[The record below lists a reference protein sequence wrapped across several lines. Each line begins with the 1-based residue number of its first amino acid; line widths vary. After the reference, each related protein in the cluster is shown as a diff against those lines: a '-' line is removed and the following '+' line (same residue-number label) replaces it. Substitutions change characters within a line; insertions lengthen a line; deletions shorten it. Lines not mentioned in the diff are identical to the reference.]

1 MAVSDGQ
8 LANAANFNSAY
19 LSKTQDSNTVGK
31 VGLLN
36 TDAESGDTIANAQ
49 SAINKLT
56 FKTYGEQ
63 SISASGTVTVSNYKG
78 LQYRRVSGSGGAITL
93 AAQPFGTTSS
103 TPDGTIVRLMGMND
117 TNTVTIANSDT
128 QYGAILNGGC
138 TLKRYE
144 SIDLQWDSALERWI
158 EIRRSN

>member
-1 MAVSDGQ
+1 
-8 LANAANFNSAY
+8 
-19 LSKTQDSNTVGK
+19 
-31 VGLLN
+31 
-36 TDAESGDTIANAQ
+36 
-49 SAINKLT
+49 
-56 FKTYGEQ
+56 
-63 SISASGTVTVSNYKG
+63 
-78 LQYRRVSGSGGAITL
+78 
-93 AAQPFGTTSS
+93 
-103 TPDGTIVRLMGMND
+103 RLMGMND